1 MTVLETDTKILLKQ
15 FLKTDN
21 KYLIFHDLSSWSVFF
36 WFFMVK
42 QAGAGYELQGDPTEL
57 I

>member
-21 KYLIFHDLSSWSVFF
+21 KYLIFHDLSNWSVFSDSL
-36 WFFMVK
+36 WGQK
-42 QAGAGYELQGDPTEL
+42 QAGAEYELV
-57 I
+57 